1 MLFYC
6 LVITKLPFVHGADVY
21 NVMVFLP
28 GHDTIII
35 HNTSVAQYP
44 KHDLAQTLYT
54 KIYVLLN
61 MAEKATKKTKQQQQ
75 NPITL
80 KQKQAIHKKDQ

>member
-1 MLFYC
+1 MCVVLFYC
-6 LVITKLPFVHGADVY
+6 LVITKLPFVRGADVY

-28 GHDTIII
+28 GHDTV

-44 KHDLAQTLYT
+44 KHNLAQTLYT

-61 MAEKATKKTKQQQQ
+61 MAEKATKKTTTTKSL
-75 NPITL
+75 NIKTEPSYT
-80 KQKQAIHKKDQ
+80 

>member
-1 MLFYC
+1 MLRSSC
-6 LVITKLPFVHGADVY
+6 Q
-21 NVMVFLP
+21 VM
-28 GHDTIII
+28 TII

-75 NPITL
+75 TP
-80 KQKQAIHKKDQ
+80 